1 MDNFISESVVKNENP
16 AIAMG
21 VTGKQHLSTVY
32 LMDCIEG
39 MKRYPDKFFDLAVVD
54 PPYGLGED
62 GKSNH
67 SRCKFAKAKEYTP
80 KNWDKKAPDKIY
92 FNELIRVSKNQII
105 WGANHF
111 ISKIPFDSSCW
122 IVWDKKNG
130 KNDFADCE
138 LSWTSFKSSVRKFE
152 FRWLGMLQGNMKDKE
167 IRIHPTQKP
176 IALYDWIFANYAK
189 PGDKILDT
197 HLGSQSSR
205 IAACKAG
212 LPFIGFETDQ
222 EYFDLGNKRFFD
234 FARQGSLF

>member
-39 MKRYPDKFFDLAVVD
+39 MKQYPDKFFDLAVVD
-54 PPYGLGED
+54 PPYGIGED
-62 GKSNH
+62 GKKNH
-67 SRCKFAKAKEYTP
+67 SRIRLATPKKYTP
-80 KNWDKKAPDKIY
+80 KNWDKKPPSKGY
-92 FNELIRVSKNQII
+92 FNELTRVSKNQII

-111 ISKIPFDSSCW
+111 LGYTSPCW
-122 IVWDKKNG
+122 LVWDKDNG
-130 KNDFADCE
+130 NSDFADCE
-138 LSWTSFKSSVRKFE
+138 LAWTSFKTAVRKFKY
-152 FRWLGMLQGNMKDKE
+152 RWAGMFQQDMKNKE
-167 IRIHPTQKP
+167 SRIHPTQKP
-176 IALYDWIFANYAK
+176 VALYDWIFANYAK

-212 LPFIGFETDQ
+212 LPFIGFELDQ

>member
-39 MKRYPDKFFDLAVVD
+39 MKQYPDKFFDLAVVD
-54 PPYGLGED
+54 PPYGLGKKLSKGS
-62 GKSNH
+62 GKHKNS
-67 SRCKFAKAKEYTP
+67 KFKTLYENSSQWDNEKPNKEYF
-80 KNWDKKAPDKIY
+80 D
-92 FNELIRVSKNQII
+92 ELFRVSENQII
-105 WGANHF
+105 WGANYYLEYL
-111 ISKIPFDSSCW
+111 SSSRGVIC
-122 IVWDKKNG
+122 WDKKQYMPT
-130 KNDFADCE
+130 FSRIEIA
-138 LSWTSFKSSVRKFE
+138 WTSFDVVSRLFE
-152 FRWLGMLQGNMKDKE
+152 GLSTDLARF
-167 IRIHPTQKP
+167 HPTQKP

>member
-1 MDNFISESVVKNENP
+1 MDNFINKSVVKNENP

-39 MKRYPDKFFDLAVVD
+39 MKQYPDKFFDLAVVD
-54 PPYGLGED
+54 PPYGINI
-62 GKSNH
+62 NH
-67 SRCKFAKAKEYTP
+67 NMGRRKGDKASDYKRAY
-80 KNWDKKAPDKIY
+80 WDSEPPPIGY
-92 FNELIRVSKNQII
+92 FYELFRVSKNQII

-111 ISKIPFDSSCW
+111 ISRMPYDSSCW
-122 IVWDKKNG
+122 LMWDKKFG
-130 KNDFADCE
+130 EKVSFAQFE
-138 LSWTSFKSSVRKFE
+138 LAWTSFTSTCKKYDRFPNNGEKRV
-152 FRWLGMLQGNMKDKE
+152 
-167 IRIHPTQKP
+167 HPTQKP
-176 IALYDWIFANYAK
+176 IDLYDWIFANYAK

-212 LPFIGFETDQ
+212 LPFIGFELDQ

>member
-39 MKRYPDKFFDLAVVD
+39 MKQYPDNFFDLAVVD
-54 PPYGLGED
+54 PPYKIASKQKSGVGSRID
-62 GKSNH
+62 KSGKMNNWND
-67 SRCKFAKAKEYTP
+67 ETP
-80 KNWDKKAPDKIY
+80 GVDY
-92 FNELIRVSKNQII
+92 FQELFRVSKNQII
-105 WGANHF
+105 WGANNYEGLPRTEYF
-111 ISKIPFDSSCW
+111 VIWNKEQTVDNFASLEYAWVSMGI
-122 IVWDKKNG
+122 G
-130 KNDFADCE
+130 KPAKMFTYSIHKHNSTKGE
-138 LSWTSFKSSVRKFE
+138 K
-152 FRWLGMLQGNMKDKE
+152 
-167 IRIHPTQKP
+167 IHPTMKP
-176 IALYDWIFANYAK
+176 VALYDWIFANYAK

-212 LPFIGFETDQ
+212 LPFIGFELDQ

>member
-39 MKRYPDKFFDLAVVD
+39 MKQYPDKFFDLAVVD
-54 PPYGLGED
+54 PPYGLDLANMNMGV
-62 GKSNH
+62 GKTKKAS
-67 SRCKFAKAKEYTP
+67 KAKNR
-80 KNWDKKAPDKIY
+80 KWKKKDWDKNTPTEDFFI
-92 FNELIRVSKNQII
+92 ELCRVSKDRII
-105 WGANHF
+105 WGGNYFNLPPCKHY
-111 ISKIPFDSSCW
+111 II
-122 IVWDKKNG
+122 WDKEIPNG
-130 KNDFADCE
+130 LSFSDCE
-138 LSWTSFKSSVRKFE
+138 FAWTSFNNAPRMFRYSAYLDKKGKF
-152 FRWLGMLQGNMKDKE
+152 
-167 IRIHPTQKP
+167 HPTQKP
-176 IALYDWIFANYAK
+176 TALYDWIFANYAK